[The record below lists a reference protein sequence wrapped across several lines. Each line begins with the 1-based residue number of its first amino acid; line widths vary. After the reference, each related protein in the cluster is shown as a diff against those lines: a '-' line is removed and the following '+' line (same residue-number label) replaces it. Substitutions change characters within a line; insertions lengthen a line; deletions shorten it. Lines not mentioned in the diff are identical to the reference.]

1 MIKTAPIVLFCY
13 NRIGHLKKTLNSLKR
28 NKLSK
33 FSKLIIFS
41 DGPKNKLD
49 ELKIKNLRK
58 YLRKIKGFKSIDIK
72 EQINNKG
79 LAQSIIDGLNLI
91 FTKHSSAII
100 LEDDL
105 VVSRNF
111 LTYMNDGLNYFR
123 NNDKVISIH
132 GYTYPLEVNKNDP
145 EYFFLKGADCWG
157 WATWAKSW
165 RIFEKNGRKLQSK
178 IIDKKQNSEFNFNN
192 SFDYMKMLNN
202 QIIGKNNSWAI
213 RWYASAFLKNKLTLY
228 PKKTFVKNIGT
239 DGSGT
244 HGAERYINY
253 NVKNF
258 LENSYI
264 PIKSAGIKNKENKIM
279 KKKIEAYF
287 KKIKKYQKIKK
298 IIKFFFYIK
307 LKFINKVNVSFK

>member
-1 MIKTAPIVLFCY
+1 VIKTAPIVLFCY

-253 NVKNF
+253 NVKVQE
-258 LENSYI
+258 L
-264 PIKSAGIKNKENKIM
+264 KT
-279 KKKIEAYF
+279 KKTR
-287 KKIKKYQKIKK
+287 
-298 IIKFFFYIK
+298 
-307 LKFINKVNVSFK
+307 